1 MINLKQLTIKELKQF
16 ISENRTDDDK
26 CSAALGELLTRD
38 PNGSVYPPN
47 MSTEEMRRVFQEKF
61 EQVKRAK

>member
-1 MINLKQLTIKELKQF
+1 MTNLKQLTIKELKQF

-38 PNGSVYPPN
+38 PDGPLYPPN
-47 MSTEEMRRVFQEKF
+47 MSTEEMQRVFQEKF
-61 EQVKRAK
+61 EQVKLKS